1 MADTSADGL
10 ATRLL
15 DAMMMH
21 VPFDGW
27 SQTAIDNAAKDL
39 GVDPLLARNALP
51 RGALDAIALHAA
63 RADERMVSA
72 LEAHGLA
79 GLKIREKVTL
89 AIRTRLE
96 QCETERESVRRA
108 VQFLALPP
116 GVPLAAK
123 LLYATVDTIWRAVGD
138 TSESADFSFYSKR
151 ALLAGVYSATLAFWL
166 QDDSEDRAETWSFLD
181 RRIDDVMQLGKLRA
195 RAEPLLKRLPSP
207 AAALMRLRDAIGPR
221 EKAR

>member
-1 MADTSADGL
+1 MVDSAADDLGL
-10 ATRLL
+10 RLL

-27 SQTAIDNAAKDL
+27 SQAAIDNAAKDL

-51 RGALDAIALHAA
+51 RGALDAIALHSV
-63 RADERMVSA
+63 RADKRMIEA
-72 LEAHGLA
+72 LETRGLA
-79 GLKIREKVTL
+79 GLKIREKITL

-116 GVPLAAK
+116 GAPLAAR
-123 LLYATVDTIWRAVGD
+123 LLYNTVDAIWRGIGD
-138 TSESADFSFYSKR
+138 ASQSAEFSFYSKR
-151 ALLAGVYSATLAFWL
+151 AILAGVYSSTLAFWL
-166 QDDSEDRAETWSFLD
+166 QDDSDGRAETWTFLD

-195 RAEPLLKRLPSP
+195 RMEPVLKALPSP
-207 AAALMRLRDAIGPR
+207 LSVLTRLRDAVTPR
-221 EKAR
+221 KTG